1 MSCKVYSIKKVVGMI
16 TIFFVVFAVVAIVSA
31 VLMIT
36 NRNPVYS
43 ALFLILTFFALAGF
57 YFLLEAQFIA
67 IVQIIV
73 YAGAIMVLFLF
84 VMMLLNLKREIRTP
98 IGRPYQVALGS
109 GFSLLLLIQLFLF
122 TKTGLNL
129 SGIGE
134 FSPEKIN
141 QIGSVEMIGSQLF
154 TNYLFPFEAA
164 SILLLVAIIGAI
176 ILGRKKLPNE
186 D

>member
-1 MSCKVYSIKKVVGMI
+1 MVTG
-16 TIFFVVFAVVAIVSA
+16 FFIVFAVIAIVSA

-36 NRNPVYS
+36 HRNPVYS
-43 ALFLILTFFALAGF
+43 ALFLILTFFSIAGF

-84 VMMLLNLKREIRTP
+84 VMMLLNLRREIRTP

-109 GFSLLLLIQLFLF
+109 GFALLLLIQLFWI
-122 TKTGLNL
+122 TKAGLNL
-129 SGIGE
+129 RDVGE

-141 QIGSVEMIGSQLF
+141 EIGSVEVIGSQLF
-154 TNYLFPFEAA
+154 TKFLFPFEAA
-164 SILLLVAIIGAI
+164 SVLLLVGIIGAI
-176 ILGRKKLPNE
+176 ILGRKKLPKEN
-186 D
+186 

>member
-1 MSCKVYSIKKVVGMI
+1 MV
-16 TIFFVVFAVVAIVSA
+16 TIFFIIFAIVALVSA

-36 NRNPVYS
+36 HKNPVYS
-43 ALFLILTFFALAGF
+43 ALFLILTFFSLAGM

-84 VMMLLNLKREIRTP
+84 VMMLLNLRQETRLP
-98 IGRPYQVALGS
+98 IGRPFQVALGS
-109 GFSLLLLIQLFLF
+109 IFALVLLIQVLFIV
-122 TKTGLNL
+122 KVGLTVSKL
-129 SGIGE
+129 GA
-134 FSPEKIN
+134 FPPEKIN
-141 QIGSVEMIGSQLF
+141 EIGSVQVIGGELF

-164 SILLLVAIIGAI
+164 SILLLVGIIGAI

-186 D
+186 M